1 MNIHQ
6 ICVEHDPVEDRVLM
20 RMNTHD
26 KELIEIWL
34 TRRIALQLM
43 PALDQLNTE
52 LVAKQTGVNTP
63 LMDQQSKKLMAD
75 LVHQRTLDQSNFS
88 TPFHP
93 YENLLTG
100 PRPFLVTHL
109 QASLFEHA
117 GLRIELMEKIASSER
132 QLELTLDN
140 ELLQGFQHLLFKS
153 VEAAQWKHTVSLSLQ
168 DDAGSWGSD
177 FANATLGQSGYLN

>member
-63 LMDQQSKKLMAD
+63 LMDQQSKKLMAE

-88 TPFHP
+88 TPFQP

-100 PRPFLVTHL
+100 PRPCL
-109 QASLFEHA
+109 
-117 GLRIELMEKIASSER
+117 
-132 QLELTLDN
+132 
-140 ELLQGFQHLLFKS
+140 
-153 VEAAQWKHTVSLSLQ
+153 
-168 DDAGSWGSD
+168 
-177 FANATLGQSGYLN
+177 

>member
-43 PALDQLNTE
+43 PALEQLNTE
-52 LVAKQTGVNTP
+52 LVAKQTGVSTP

-88 TPFHP
+88 TPFQLF
-93 YENLLTG
+93 ENLLTG

-117 GLRIELMEKIASSER
+117 GLRIELLEKIASSER

-140 ELLQGFQHLLFKS
+140 ELLQGLQHLLTKS
-153 VEAAQWKHTVSLSLQ
+153 VDAAQWKQSVSLSLQ
-168 DDAGSWGSD
+168 DDGAWGSD
-177 FANATLGQSGYLN
+177 FANSTLGQSGYLN